1 MKKVKDFFKDCLEEI
16 GRGILHEYG
25 ITSGVFYIFRF
36 QILKA

>member
-25 ITSGVFYIFRF
+25 YFEED
-36 QILKA
+36 KK